1 MIRAGVGF
9 STALNPRTA
18 AAEATAA
25 ALAQAGLSRANGAL
39 CFATPAYGAAYPMIL
54 RTVASQAHT
63 REVAGCSS
71 MGVIAGE
78 TEIESGS
85 ALAVLVFGGE
95 EIHATRFFVPTLRG
109 RAAGVAA
116 EVASA
121 VRSQLGKSNLL
132 ILFAD
137 TYNFEA
143 EATLEALETEL
154 PGVMIAG
161 GGASEDGSIGE
172 TFVFCGDTVSSN
184 AVSGM
189 LLAGDFELTVASS
202 IACGLIG
209 TAHRVTAARD
219 NILIE
224 LDGRPAYEVFA
235 EAAGPLAGDLRRAL
249 TYVFVAVPVYEN
261 AQTIE
266 RGEFVVRNIVG
277 ASEEHGVIA
286 VAFQPRVGD
295 TIGFVLRDAERS
307 RQDLKAKLEELG
319 DRLDSPPAFGL
330 YFDCVSR
337 GAGLYNIPGHDSAY
351 IRRYLGPVPIAGFFT
366 GFEIGS
372 LAEQTSSAP
381 ILGRPRAGIG
391 KKILKQ
397 RAPAACASP
406 ASRSDT

>member
-9 STALNPRTA
+9 STATNPRSA

-25 ALAQAGLSRANGAL
+25 ALAQAGISRAAGAL
-39 CFATPAYGAAYPMIL
+39 CFATTAYGAAYPMIL
-54 RTVASQAHT
+54 RAVASEAHT
-63 REVAGCSS
+63 REVAGCSG

-78 TEIESGS
+78 TEIESGG
-85 ALAVLVFGGE
+85 ALSVLVFGGDE
-95 EIHATRFFVPTLRG
+95 KEIQATRFFVPTLRG
-109 RAAGVAA
+109 RSAGVAA
-116 EVASA
+116 EVAAA
-121 VRSQLGKSNLL
+121 VRNKLDKSNLL

-137 TYNFEA
+137 THNFEA
-143 EATLEALETEL
+143 EATLEALRNEL
-154 PGVMIAG
+154 PGVPIAG

-189 LLAGDFELTVASS
+189 LLSGDFELTLANT

-235 EAAGPLAGDLRRAL
+235 EAVGPLAADLRRAL
-249 TYVFVAVPVYEN
+249 AYVFVAIPVYEN
-261 AQTIE
+261 ATTIE
-266 RGEFVVRNIVG
+266 RGQFVVRNIVG

-286 VAFQPRVGD
+286 VAFQPKVGD

-307 RQDLKAKLEELG
+307 RQDLKATLDDLN
-319 DRLDSPPAFGL
+319 DRLDPQAPPAFGL

-351 IRRYLGPVPIAGFFT
+351 IRRALGPIPIAGFFT
-366 GFEIGS
+366 GFEIGA
-372 LAEQTSSAP
+372 LAEQTSLLQYSGVLAL
-381 ILGRPRAGIG
+381 ISG
-391 KKILKQ
+391 KK
-397 RAPAACASP
+397 
-406 ASRSDT
+406 T

>member
-1 MIRAGVGF
+1 MIRAGVGH
-9 STALNPRTA
+9 STAHNPRSA

-25 ALAQAGLSRANGAL
+25 ALAQAGLSRAEGAL

-54 RTVASQAHT
+54 RTVGAEAHT

-78 TEIESGS
+78 TEIESGH

-95 EIHATRFFVPTLRG
+95 DIHATRFFVPTLRG
-109 RAAGVAA
+109 RAAGVATD
-116 EVASA
+116 VASA
-121 VRSQLGKSNLL
+121 VRPRLGKTNLL

-143 EATLEALETEL
+143 EATLEALGNEL
-154 PGVMIAG
+154 PGVTVAG

-189 LLAGDFELTVASS
+189 LLAGDFELNLASS

-209 TAHRVTAARD
+209 TPHRVTAARD
-219 NILIE
+219 NIVIE

-235 EAAGPLAGDLRRAL
+235 EAAGPLAADLRRAL
-249 TYVFVAVPVYEN
+249 TYVFVAIPVYEN
-261 AQTIE
+261 ARTIE
-266 RGEFVVRNIVG
+266 RGQFVVRNIVG
-277 ASEEHGVIA
+277 VSEEHGVIA
-286 VAFQPRVGD
+286 VAFQPKVGD

-307 RQDLKAKLEELG
+307 RADLKATLDDLNG
-319 DRLDSPPAFGL
+319 RLDAPPAFGL

-351 IRRYLGPVPIAGFFT
+351 IRRSLGPVPIAGFFT
-366 GFEIGS
+366 GFEIGP
-372 LAEQTSSAP
+372 LGEQTSLLQYSGVLA
-381 ILGRPRAGIG
+381 LVSGR
-391 KKILKQ
+391 K
-397 RAPAACASP
+397 S
-406 ASRSDT
+406 

>member
-9 STALNPRTA
+9 STALNPRSA

-25 ALAQAGLSRANGAL
+25 ALAQAGISSAAGAL

-54 RTVASQAHT
+54 RTVASEART

-71 MGVIAGE
+71 KGVIAGE
-78 TEIESGS
+78 TEIESGH
-85 ALAVLVFGGE
+85 ALAVLVFGGDE
-95 EIHATRFFVPTLRG
+95 QEMRATRFFVPTLRG

-121 VRSQLGKSNLL
+121 VRAKLDKSNLL

-143 EATLEALETEL
+143 EATLEALGREL
-154 PGVMIAG
+154 PGVAIAG

-172 TFVFCGDTVSSN
+172 TFVFCGDTISSN

-189 LLAGDFELTVASS
+189 LLSGDFKLTLANS

-219 NILIE
+219 NIVIE

-235 EAAGPLAGDLRRAL
+235 EAAGPLAADLRRAL
-249 TYVFVAVPVYEN
+249 AYVFVAIPAYEN
-261 AQTIE
+261 ATTIE
-266 RGEFVVRNIVG
+266 RGQFVVRNIVG

-286 VAFQPRVGD
+286 VAFQPKVGD
-295 TIGFVLRDAERS
+295 TVGFVLRDAERS
-307 RQDLKAKLEELG
+307 RQDLKATLDDLSA
-319 DRLDSPPAFGL
+319 RLDPQTPPAFGL

-351 IRRYLGPVPIAGFFT
+351 IRRALGPVPIAGFFT

-372 LAEQTSSAP
+372 LADQTSLLQYSGVLAL
-381 ILGRPRAGIG
+381 ISER
-391 KKILKQ
+391 KH
-397 RAPAACASP
+397 
-406 ASRSDT
+406 

>member
-25 ALAQAGLSRANGAL
+25 ALAQAGMSRAKGAL

-54 RTVASQAHT
+54 RAVVSEADT

-78 TEIESGS
+78 TEIESGN

-95 EIHATRFFVPTLRG
+95 KIHATRFFVPTLRG

-132 ILFAD
+132 TLFAD
-137 TYNFEA
+137 SYNFEA
-143 EATLEALETEL
+143 EATLDALGKEL

-172 TFVFCGDTVSSN
+172 TFVFCGDTISSN

-189 LLAGDFELTVASS
+189 LLAGDFELTLASS
-202 IACGLIG
+202 IACGVIG
-209 TAHRVTAARD
+209 AAHRVTAARD
-219 NILIE
+219 NIVIE

-235 EAAGPLAGDLRRAL
+235 EAAGPLAADLRRAL
-249 TYVFVAVPVYEN
+249 TYVFVAIPVYEN
-261 AQTIE
+261 ARTIE
-266 RGEFVVRNIVG
+266 RGQFVVRNIVG

-307 RQDLKAKLEELG
+307 REDLKTTLQELS
-319 DRLDSPPAFGL
+319 DRLDAPPAFGL

-337 GAGLYNIPGHDSAY
+337 GAGLYNLPGHDSAY

-372 LAEQTSSAP
+372 LAEQTSLLQYSGVLALISA
-381 ILGRPRAGIG
+381 R
-391 KKILKQ
+391 K
-397 RAPAACASP
+397 
-406 ASRSDT
+406 T

>member
-9 STALNPRTA
+9 STAPNPRTA

-25 ALAQAGLSRANGAL
+25 ALADAGLGRAGGAL

-54 RTVASQAHT
+54 RTVASEANT
-63 REVAGCSS
+63 REVAGCSG

-78 TEIESGS
+78 NEIESGN
-85 ALAVLVFGGE
+85 ALAVLVFGGD
-95 EIHATRFFVPTLRG
+95 EIQATRFFVPTLRG
-109 RAAGVAA
+109 RAPGVAA
-116 EVASA
+116 EIASA
-121 VRSQLGKSNLL
+121 VRPHLGKSNLL
-132 ILFAD
+132 IVLAD
-137 TYNFEA
+137 SYNFEA
-143 EATLEALETEL
+143 EATLEALGNEL
-154 PGVMIAG
+154 PAVAITG

-189 LLAGDFELTVASS
+189 LLSGDFDLTIASS
-202 IACGLIG
+202 IACTPIG
-209 TAHRVTAARD
+209 PARRVTAARD

-235 EAAGPLAGDLRRAL
+235 EAAGPLAADLRRAL
-249 TYVFVAVPVYEN
+249 TYVFVAVPIYEG
-261 AQTIE
+261 AKTLE
-266 RGEFVVRNIVG
+266 RGQFVVRNIVG

-286 VAFQPRVGD
+286 VAFQPAVGD

-307 RQDLKAKLEELG
+307 RQDLKETLEELRV
-319 DRLDSPPAFGL
+319 RLESSPAFGL

-366 GFEIGS
+366 GFEIGALGENTS
-372 LAEQTSSAP
+372 LLQYSGVLALISNRKS
-381 ILGRPRAGIG
+381 
-391 KKILKQ
+391 
-397 RAPAACASP
+397 
-406 ASRSDT
+406 

>member
-9 STALNPRTA
+9 SSARNPRSA
-18 AAEATAA
+18 ASEATAA
-25 ALAQAGLSRANGAL
+25 ALAQAGISRATGAL
-39 CFATPAYGAAYPMIL
+39 CFATTAYGAAYPMIL
-54 RTVASQAHT
+54 RAVASEAGT
-63 REVAGCSS
+63 REIAGCSS
-71 MGVIAGE
+71 VGVIAGE
-78 TEIESGS
+78 TEIESGH

-116 EVASA
+116 EVATK
-121 VRSQLGKSNLL
+121 VRPKLGKSNLL

-143 EATLEALETEL
+143 EATLQALGTDL
-154 PGVMIAG
+154 PGVTIAG

-172 TFVFCGDTVSSN
+172 TFVFCGDTISSN

-189 LLAGDFELTVASS
+189 LLSGDFDLTIANT

-219 NILIE
+219 NIVIE

-235 EAAGPLAGDLRRAL
+235 EAAGPLADDLRRAL
-249 TYVFVAVPVYEN
+249 GYVFVAIPVYEN

-266 RGEFVVRNIVG
+266 RGQFVVRNIVG

-286 VAFQPRVGD
+286 VAFQPQVGD
-295 TIGFVLRDAERS
+295 TLGFVLRDAERS
-307 RQDLKAKLEELG
+307 RQDLKATLDDVN
-319 DRLDSPPAFGL
+319 DRVGHDAPPAFGL
-330 YFDCVSR
+330 YFNCVSR

-351 IRRYLGPVPIAGFFT
+351 IRSALGPVPIAGFFT
-366 GFEIGS
+366 GFEIGP
-372 LAEQTSSAP
+372 LAEQTSLLQYSGVLAL
-381 ILGRPRAGIG
+381 ISG
-391 KKILKQ
+391 KK
-397 RAPAACASP
+397 S
-406 ASRSDT
+406 